1 MAKALLLV
9 VSLLLGTSCSSSSG
23 KHAKAHA
30 AAPISAGTIA
40 IDGSSTVLPV
50 SEAFA
55 EEFRKTHPATRVIV
69 SGGGTGA
76 GFRKLCHKAANIIG
90 ASRPISAAEAE
101 TCRTAGVEYIELP
114 IAYDGMAVVVHP
126 GNTWVDQITVQ
137 ELKKLWEPAAE
148 GKVTTWSQIRHGW
161 PDEPI
166 HLFGPGLDSGTYDYF
181 TKAIVGEERH
191 GRTDYVASEDDQVI
205 VTAVARDRLA
215 LGFFGMAY
223 FEKNKD
229 KLKEVPI
236 DDGIAANG
244 AGPIRPTRETILDGT
259 YQPLSRPLFVYVN
272 RVEAE
277 RLEVN
282 DFIRASL
289 RNAGRL
295 VDEVGY
301 ISFPAKYYQ
310 KAQARFD
317 ARKLGSAFAGRGA
330 VIGARVTEA
339 LFD

>member
-1 MAKALLLV
+1 MTKALLLAV
-9 VSLLLGTSCSSSSG
+9 TLLLGTSCSRSSG
-23 KHAKAHA
+23 KHEKALA
-30 AAPISAGTIA
+30 AAPIRAGTIA

-50 SEAFA
+50 SEALA
-55 EEFRKTHPATRVIV
+55 EEFQTAHPSTRVIV
-69 SGGGTGA
+69 NGGGTGA
-76 GFRKLCHKAANIIG
+76 GFRKFCHKEANIIG
-90 ASRPISAAEAE
+90 ASRPISAAEVEA
-101 TCRTAGVEYIELP
+101 CKLKGVEYIELP

-126 GNTWVDQITVQ
+126 ANTWVEQITVQ
-137 ELKKLWEPAAE
+137 ELKLLWEPAAE
-148 GKVTTWSQIRHGW
+148 GKITTWSQVRPGW

-191 GRTDYVASEDDQVI
+191 GRTDYVASEDDRVI
-205 VTAVARDRLA
+205 VTGVARDRLA

-229 KLKEVPI
+229 KLKGVPI
-236 DDGIAANG
+236 DDGVAANG
-244 AGPIRPTRETILDGT
+244 AGPVRPTRETILDGT
-259 YQPLSRPLFVYVN
+259 YQPLSRPLFLYLN

-277 RLEVN
+277 RPEVN

-301 ISFPAKYYQ
+301 ISFPARYYQ